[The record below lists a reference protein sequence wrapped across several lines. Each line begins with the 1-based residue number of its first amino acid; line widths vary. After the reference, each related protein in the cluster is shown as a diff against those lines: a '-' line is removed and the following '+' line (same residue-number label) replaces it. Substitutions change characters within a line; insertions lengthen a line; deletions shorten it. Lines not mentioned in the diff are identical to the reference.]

1 MTTAYGHGIAV
12 TPLHLAS
19 AYAALVNGG
28 IWRPATLMKISPG
41 QAPQGRRVIS
51 EATSARMRQMLRLIV
66 LRGTGRKGDAPGY
79 RVGGKTGTA
88 EAAVAGGYDRSRN
101 VATFAAAFPMDA
113 PRYVVLAMLDSP
125 QGTKETGG
133 WKTAA
138 WNAAPVVGRTIARV
152 GAMLGVVPDER
163 RDIDVSDITPTLW
176 QDPSAPPVDGR

>member
-1 MTTAYGHGIAV
+1 MCSSDLVAPGK
-12 TPLHLAS
+12 
-19 AYAALVNGG
+19 AA
-28 IWRPATLMKISPG
+28 A
-41 QAPQGRRVIS
+41 GRRVIS
-51 EATSARMRQMLRLIV
+51 EATSARMRQMLRLVV

-88 EAAVAGGYDRSRN
+88 EAAVAGGYDHSRN

-138 WNAAPVVGRTIARV
+138 WNAAPVVGRTIART
-152 GAMLGVVPDER
+152 GAMLGVVPDMS
-163 RDIDVSDITPTLW
+163 RDIDESDLLPLLW
-176 QDPSAPPVDGR
+176 NDPSHAPVTGQ